1 MKAPMDKHYDDLA
14 KKIITSVD
22 LEETSPSFTDDLM
35 SKIEALP
42 QTFSFTYKPL
52 ISKPILYLI
61 GIGLVA
67 LILFLV
73 QSSETTSLGWLDG
86 FDTSFLSGFSIGDM
100 FEEITISKTA
110 MYSVVLFGAMLWIQI
125 GLLKRRHD
133 SLFSV

>member
-22 LEETSPSFTDDLM
+22 LDKTSPSFTDNLM

-42 QTFSFTYKPL
+42 LKSSLTYKPL
-52 ISKPILYLI
+52 ISKPMLYLI
-61 GIGLVA
+61 GIGFVA
-67 LILFLV
+67 FIIFMV

-86 FDTSFLSGFSIGDM
+86 FDMSFLSEFSMGDM

-110 MYSVVLFGAMLWIQI
+110 MYSVVLFGAMLWVQI

-133 SLFSV
+133 SQFSV